1 MSGPRV
7 GMPEQNESQ
16 ATILVVDDDEA
27 IRTVVSLVL
36 ADEGYR
42 VLTAEHGRAALE
54 RLATVKPDL
63 ILLDMR
69 MPIMDGWELARAY
82 RDAPEPHAS
91 IVVLTAAHDAAS
103 RAAQINAN
111 GYLAKP
117 FALDDLLAVVTRHL
131 HKDLR
136 RPPPCPEATT

>member
-1 MSGPRV
+1 MSHLITP
-7 GMPEQNESQ
+7 Q

-36 ADEGYR
+36 SDEGYD
-42 VLTAEHGRAALE
+42 VVTAEHGRAALD
-54 RLATVKPDL
+54 RLATVQPDL

-82 RDAPEPHAS
+82 RSAPEPRAS

-103 RAAQINAN
+103 RAAQIEAA

-117 FALDDLLAVVTRHL
+117 FGLDDLLAVVSKHL
-131 HKDLR
+131 HNQR
-136 RPPPCPEATT
+136 SHPPSRNKKAD

>member
-1 MSGPRV
+1 MTSITTP
-7 GMPEQNESQ
+7 Q

-36 ADEGYR
+36 SDEGYD
-42 VLTAEHGRAALE
+42 VVTAEHGRAALD
-54 RLATVKPDL
+54 RLATVQPDL

-82 RDAPEPHAS
+82 QNAPEPRAT
-91 IVVLTAAHDAAS
+91 IVVLTAAHDAAT
-103 RAAQINAN
+103 RAAQINAA

-117 FALDDLLAVVTRHL
+117 FALNDLLAVVDKHL
-131 HKDLR
+131 NQPPHR
-136 RPPPCPEATT
+136 READ

>member
-1 MSGPRV
+1 MSS
-7 GMPEQNESQ
+7 MSQ
-16 ATILVVDDDEA
+16 HPAPQGTILVVDDDEA

-36 ADEGYR
+36 SDEGYE
-42 VLTAEHGRAALE
+42 VLTAEDGRAALA
-54 RLATVKPDL
+54 RLATVQPDL

-82 RDAPEPHAS
+82 RAAPRPHAS

-103 RAAQINAN
+103 RAAQIDAA

-117 FALDDLLAVVTRHL
+117 FALEDLLTIVHKHLSKHRHP
-131 HKDLR
+131 DGPGADR
-136 RPPPCPEATT
+136 